1 MTRSQKIFAGA
12 LTALLLT
19 GLTVTAQ
26 AAEDGYAGTET
37 CGSCHAAEVADW
49 QGSHHDQSMMHAS
62 KESVVG
68 DFNNQELTVHGVT
81 SRFFMRDGKYFVNT
95 DGPDGKMQD
104 YEVAYTFGVEPLQQY
119 LVEFPDGR
127 VQALALAWDDR
138 PAQAGGQRWYH
149 LFPDEPLQ
157 GGDEMHWTGIQQNW
171 NFMCADCHSTNL
183 RKNYDQETDRFATSW
198 SEINVGCESCHGPA
212 AAHLDW
218 AAKAPELQSEDI
230 TRGLALR
237 FDDRKGVSWP
247 INAETGI
254 AERQGGAIGRKEI
267 EMCAACHSRRELLA
281 EGRESDPTFLN
292 YHRPALLT
300 QGLYHADGQIQ
311 DEVFVWGSYTQ
322 SKMHMAGVTCSDCHD
337 PHSQELRAP
346 GDSVCAQCHLPSV
359 FASKDHHGHATDSA
373 GASCLDCHM
382 PAQTYMGVDD
392 RRDHSMRIP
401 RPDIS
406 RTIGA
411 PDACSQCH
419 SDLDQG
425 QDQDWA
431 AEAFAQLFPEPQ
443 PLYQNW
449 TTAFHQARE
458 GRPQAEVSLLGVL
471 NRDATPPIVRATAV
485 LELGNFLS
493 PLSGQVVTQAL
504 FDESPLVRM
513 AALQGLQQIPPASR
527 YDVAGH
533 LLRDPVLAVRTEA
546 ANTLAGTP
554 LNQLSVQDRGALQL
568 AMQDY
573 YNIQQLNADR
583 PESYFNLGN
592 LSREAGNSAQ
602 AENYYREAIRRN
614 PDFAPAYMN
623 LADLYRNEGMTTES
637 VKLLEEG
644 ITQAP
649 DDAALHHSLGLALV
663 REGSGPAAVEELR
676 EAVELAPDVERYVYV
691 LGVALSSLA
700 QGDEAVVVLESAQK
714 QFPYSRDILFALATM
729 ERDRGN
735 RAEALGW
742 TEEMLKLNPTDQ
754 QAKQLSAQLQ
764 GDP

>member
-1 MTRSQKIFAGA
+1 MNPSLKTFAGA

-19 GLTVTAQ
+19 FLTITAQ
-26 AAEDGYAGTET
+26 AAEDGYAGTES
-37 CGSCHAAEVADW
+37 CGSCHAREAADW

-62 KESVVG
+62 KDTVVG

-81 SRFFMRDGKYFVNT
+81 SRFFMRDGKYFINT
-95 DGPDGKMQD
+95 DGPDGTLQD

-183 RKNYDQETDRFATSW
+183 RKNYDAATDKFATTW
-198 SEINVGCESCHGPA
+198 SEINVSCEACHGPGGK
-212 AAHLDW
+212 HLAW
-218 AAKAPELQSEDI
+218 AAKTPELQAGDT
-230 TRGLALR
+230 TRGLTII
-237 FDDRKGVSWP
+237 FDDRQGVSWP
-247 INAETGI
+247 INLDTGI
-254 AERQGGAIGRKEI
+254 AERQGGPIGRKEI
-267 EMCAACHSRRELLA
+267 ESCAACHSRRELLA

-292 YHRPALLT
+292 HHRPAMLT

-322 SKMHMAGVTCSDCHD
+322 SKMHMAGVTCSDCHN
-337 PHSQELRAP
+337 PHSLELRAP
-346 GDSVCAQCHLPSV
+346 DDMVCAQCHLPSK
-359 FASKDHHGHATDSA
+359 FASEDHHGHPNDSA
-373 GASCLDCHM
+373 GANCLDCHM

-401 RPDIS
+401 RPDIALK
-406 RTIGA
+406 IGA

-419 SDLDQG
+419 AEINPE

-431 AEAFAQLFPEPQ
+431 AEAFAQMFPKPK

-449 TTAFHQARE
+449 ATAFNMARE

-471 NRDATPPIVRATAV
+471 NRDNTPAIVRATAV
-485 LELGNFLS
+485 LELGDYLS

-513 AALQGLQQIPPASR
+513 AALQVLQQIPPANR
-527 YDVAGH
+527 YELAGH
-533 LLRDPVLAVRTEA
+533 LLRDPVLAVRSEA

-568 AMQDY
+568 AMRDY
-573 YNIQQLNADR
+573 YDIQQLNADR

-592 LSREAGNSAQ
+592 ISLEAGSGAQ
-602 AENYYREAIRRN
+602 AESYYRQSIERS
-614 PDFAPAYMN
+614 PTFSPAYMN
-623 LADLYRNEGMTTES
+623 LADLYRNEGMTAES
-637 VKLLEEG
+637 VKLLEQG
-644 ITQAP
+644 LAQSP
-649 DDAALHHSLGLALV
+649 NDAALHHALGLALV
-663 REGSGPAAVEELR
+663 RQGSAEAALEALG
-676 EAVELAPDVERYVYV
+676 EAVELEPGIERYAYV
-691 LGVALSSLA
+691 LGVALSSLGQA
-700 QGDEAVVVLESAQK
+700 DQAVAVLQSAQA
-714 QFPYSRDILFALATM
+714 QFPNSRDILYALATM

-735 RAEALGW
+735 RSQAIAWTEAL
-742 TEEMLKLNPTDQ
+742 LNLNPADQ
-754 QAKQLSAQLQ
+754 QATQLLTELQ
-764 GDP
+764 KTP